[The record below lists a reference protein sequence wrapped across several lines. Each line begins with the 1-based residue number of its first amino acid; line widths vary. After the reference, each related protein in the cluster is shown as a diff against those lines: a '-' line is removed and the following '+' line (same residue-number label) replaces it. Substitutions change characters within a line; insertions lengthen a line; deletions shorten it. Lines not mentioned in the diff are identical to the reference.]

1 MSHVPCPT
9 SHSGWTPSHSP
20 KDNGGTRGAAHKR
33 CGGVVPVPQA
43 SRHPDRPRGRD
54 KRRQGGPRTGQ
65 AQSEVRR
72 GGISNPFILCVPL
85 PLRLTAAVPSRG
97 ANWRR
102 HSAGRALGRREH
114 LRRGFASSA
123 PGMKDI
129 RNPARLIAGPGPIST
144 PRGALAPLPQPTSQ
158 GPSK

>member
-1 MSHVPCPT
+1 MSHVPHPT
-9 SHSGWTPSHSP
+9 VVGHQATVLKTMVVHEAPHTSAVEGWYLC
-20 KDNGGTRGAAHKR
+20 RR
-33 CGGVVPVPQA
+33 QA
-43 SRHPDRPRGRD
+43 DTQDRPRDGD

-85 PLRLTAAVPSRG
+85 PLPLRLTAAAPSRG

-129 RNPARLIAGPGPIST
+129 RNPARLIAGRGPIST